1 MSPEYWKL
9 DASVSAKQRA
19 VAVDSI
25 DVAQL
30 AAELAEL
37 ADLFN
42 QEKTYTVGG
51 VEHTSAA
58 KVAVDLQRDLDGTA
72 GNGERLLVPQIL
84 DDSAK
89 LVEHAKG
96 WPIIGGKVRAMVDW
110 MELWGELV
118 SDESFRKQCRI
129 TCTLV
134 ELLQAIP
141 NGSVENERGFSALNR
156 LMDRLRNALQS
167 YHLNVVLVLHNQ
179 KELLAPYSPVIVD
192 FVQRWFKGERGEAA
206 GAADR
211 AGSAVDNTAAS
222 GALEGAAAASGAT
235 ASGTAASGGVASGT
249 AATPGESDGD
259 DIILGGEW
267 ANPAYARFAD
277 RNFR

>member
-1 MSPEYWKL
+1 M
-9 DASVSAKQRA
+9 SAKQRA

-37 ADLFN
+37 AGLFN
-42 QEKTYTVGG
+42 QETTYTVGG

-84 DDSAK
+84 DAC
-89 LVEHAKG
+89 
-96 WPIIGGKVRAMVDW
+96 AMVDW
-110 MELWGELV
+110 IVFLGMV
-118 SDESFRKQCRI
+118 SDESCREQCPI
-129 TCTLV
+129 ICTLV
-134 ELLQAIP
+134 ELLQAMP
-141 NGSVENERGFSALNR
+141 NGSVENERGLSALNC

-179 KELLAPYSPVIVD
+179 KDKLLAPYSPVIVD
-192 FVQRWFKGERGEAA
+192 FGQRCFKRERWQAA

-235 ASGTAASGGVASGT
+235 ASGAGASGTAASGGVASGT

-259 DIILGGEW
+259 DIILGREW